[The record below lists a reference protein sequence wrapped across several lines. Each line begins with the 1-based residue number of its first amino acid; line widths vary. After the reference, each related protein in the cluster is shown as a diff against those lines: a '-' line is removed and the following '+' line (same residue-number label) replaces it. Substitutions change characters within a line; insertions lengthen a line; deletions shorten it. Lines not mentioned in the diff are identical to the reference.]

1 MIKTRNQPK
10 TEIQSAA
17 LYRCTDKQTH
27 EVFYLVKSDSSEE
40 YYRLTWNNAAARYE
54 CSCPATKP
62 CKHMRAVSDVAQ
74 AKAERVAANIIAE
87 PLAAFELPSDKGFD
101 MRREQEKIAAFTARA
116 TQAKIV
122 KSWETAEPIYGT
134 CGHLARRA
142 DRSCGC
148 C

>member
-1 MIKTRNQPK
+1 MTTTMTRKP

-17 LYRCTDKQTH
+17 IYRCTDKITH

-40 YYRLTWNNAAARYE
+40 YYQVRFNASSAMWM
-54 CSCPATKP
+54 CNCPATKP
-62 CKHMRAVSDVAQ
+62 CKHMRAVTEVIAARKLLQQ
-74 AKAERVAANIIAE
+74 AAK

-101 MRREQEKIAAFTARA
+101 AKREQEKIAAFLARA
-116 TQAKIV
+116 EQAKIV
-122 KSWETAEPIYGT
+122 KGWENDAPIYGT
-134 CGHLARRA
+134 CGHLAKRA